1 MTAWIVT
8 TAILWSQAKATGT
21 QAPPAQAV
29 LPSNS
34 PAQTTSAQ
42 GPSSNPVPSPVE
54 TNQGHMPGSRI
65 ERTMR
70 LLTTSSAKSPN
81 RVRILFYGQSIT
93 ATGQGWWR
101 IVYNDLKKR
110 YPSAKIE
117 AQNIAISGF
126 SAGYLQWNA
135 INDIRIFNP
144 DLIIFHDYGSNEDYE
159 TICQNMLKRTHA
171 ELLIQSDHYTRY
183 ITGKLE
189 DIEEDKSIVEH
200 DQHSVW
206 MRQLA
211 DKYNFALLDIRHLW
225 WNHLKANKVDPKS
238 LLRDHAHMNDAGDAL
253 MAQLTLDYMVPPKP
267 GDRGPGD
274 DRVTT
279 IVIEP
284 KDWKNGA
291 FEVPSEFNQVSLECD
306 GGTDQSFSVKVNG
319 QRPSS
324 TASLYYTGR
333 TSLAW
338 KTWFPILTHI
348 PLGPNPVSEQWTL
361 TLYECKSSK
370 QFLYRL
376 VGSRTGYDGDGDST
390 QDFTSKSGRII
401 IPVKS
406 WIQWYG
412 NNTPPENFE
421 IKFATIGSGVD
432 RVEKGTEFQILGNGF
447 PVGTNTLRL
456 FADKTPKKPV
466 ILRFYRPS
474 IKDEPPKP
482 Q

>member
-1 MTAWIVT
+1 MTTWIVSA
-8 TAILWSQAKATGT
+8 AILWSQTPT
-21 QAPPAQAV
+21 
-29 LPSNS
+29 
-34 PAQTTSAQ
+34 Q
-42 GPSSNPVPSPVE
+42 GPTPVPVVPPTPSPVE
-54 TNQGHMPGSRI
+54 TNQGHAPGSRV

-70 LLTTSSAKSPN
+70 LLATSSAKSPN

-110 YPSAKIE
+110 YPTAKIE

-159 TICQNMLKRTHA
+159 TLCQNMLKRTHA
-171 ELLIQSDHYTRY
+171 ELIVQSDHYTRY
-183 ITGKLE
+183 MTGKPE
-189 DIEEDKSIVEH
+189 DAEEDKANIEH

-206 MRQLA
+206 MRELS

-225 WNHLKANKVDPKS
+225 WNHLKSNKVEPKT

-253 MAQLTLDYMVPPKP
+253 MAKLTLDYLVPPKP

-274 DRVTT
+274 DRVRTV
-279 IVIEP
+279 VIEP
-284 KDWKNGA
+284 KDWKNGV
-291 FEVPSEFNQVSLECD
+291 FEFQSEFNQVSVETP
-306 GGTDQSFSVKVNG
+306 GGTDQELTVRVNG
-319 QRPSS
+319 QKPSGIP
-324 TASLYYTGR
+324 SLFYTGR

-348 PLGPNPVSEQWTL
+348 PLGPNPVNEQWTL
-361 TLYECKSSK
+361 TLYECKSAR
-370 QFLYRL
+370 QFMFRL
-376 VGSRTGYDGDGDST
+376 VGSRTGYDGDGDAM
-390 QDFTSKSGRII
+390 QDFTSRSGRII
-401 IPVKS
+401 IPMKS

-412 NNTPPENFE
+412 NFTPPENFE
-421 IKFATIGSGVD
+421 VKFATIGSGAD

-447 PVGTNTLRL
+447 PSGTNTFRL
-456 FADKTPKKPV
+456 QALGPVKKPV
-466 ILRFYRPS
+466 IVRFYKPVL
-474 IKDEPPKP
+474 KDEPPQP
-482 Q
+482 R